1 MTTQAQLTQ
10 HAIKRMQ
17 QRGITEQ
24 AVDLLLQYGSR
35 SIPRGSRLA
44 ALSASVEDC
53 HTALAEGEPVEV
65 IDRLARIVVLV
76 DEADSSVVTVFKASN
91 TGRRR
96 YRCPVVTRRRR
107 GRGRCHD
114 RRGR

>member
-1 MTTQAQLTQ
+1 MTTQAQLTH

-17 QRGITEQ
+17 QRGISEQ
-24 AVDLLLQYGSR
+24 AVDLLLRYGSR
-35 SIPRGSRLA
+35 SVPRGSRLI
-44 ALSASVEDC
+44 ALSATIEDC

-65 IDRLARIVVLV
+65 VDRLARLVVLV

-96 YRCPVVTRRRR
+96 YRHPVVTRHRR
-107 GRGRCHD
+107 GRGRRLD
-114 RRGR
+114 RYGR